1 MFVLIPF
8 AFLFDF
14 LQYIYSAIVAKN
26 HQKIWLRCFFDK
38 IHFTDIFNDIYHDY
52 RAAILTKISLWLLP
66 FYMTLAIYCY
76 YVKVRRVMR
85 TATVLYWCHS
95 MAHIGSPEPASMLCV
110 CFVFLYLS
118 FFLFVVE
125 FTSSW
130 DTKVNFLV
138 FIMKQL
144 SFYRFVPRSELFQ
157 PHLVINV
164 TGDSVGEKFEL
175 YLIPTFL
182 LALLAAVYRDEIII
196 SIFISL

>member
-1 MFVLIPF
+1 M
-8 AFLFDF
+8 
-14 LQYIYSAIVAKN
+14 AKN
-26 HQKIWLRCFFDK
+26 HQKIRSRCFFDK

-52 RAAILTKISLWLLP
+52 RAAILTKVSLWLLP
-66 FYMTLAIYCY
+66 FYMAIAIYCY
-76 YVKVRRVMR
+76 YVKVRRAMR

-175 YLIPTFL
+175 YLISTFL
-182 LALLAAVYRDEIII
+182 LALLAAVYRGEIII
-196 SIFISL
+196 SIFIPL